1 MEDIIL
7 IITLILFSVIGFF
20 VMWLIDI
27 EINNYRKKKYKKSDL
42 EDKGR
47 KTYYE

>member
-7 IITLILFSVIGFF
+7 IIALILFSVIGFF

-47 KTYYE
+47 KAYYE

>member
-7 IITLILFSVIGFF
+7 IIALILFSVIGFF

-27 EINNYRKKKYKKSDL
+27 EINNYRKKKYKK
-42 EDKGR
+42 K
-47 KTYYE
+47 